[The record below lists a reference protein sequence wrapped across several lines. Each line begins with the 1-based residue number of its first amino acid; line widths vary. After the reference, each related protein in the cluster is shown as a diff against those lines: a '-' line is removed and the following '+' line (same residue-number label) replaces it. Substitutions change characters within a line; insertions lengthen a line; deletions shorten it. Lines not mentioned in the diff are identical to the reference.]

1 MDDLDILDND
11 ILMHHGILG
20 QKWGVRR
27 FQNFDGSLKNLG
39 SFKRKFQNTYIDAMD
54 TLNRKGALDFL
65 DSKADTPFKAKRS
78 VDNYISSSRKDPLK
92 AMENTER
99 YLDMAAWASKGEAW
113 MRRQREQKAFSKAM
127 DYITDPSNGTNY
139 ADGKKWADAIIKRT
153 GQSAEDKKLGMISKE
168 ARDIE
173 RESTAKAFV
182 EDLKK
187 SNWDVT
193 KLTDRWYKTDPF
205 EAQKPAFSGRP
216 FEVVKEKVADEYEAV
231 QVGPGE
237 YKMKVKSWKTIDVAG
252 GPTKEF
258 IDFQKSNSMPSD
270 YSHVTDGYVSDF
282 IKSVDSMTQSYESI
296 LHDDIVGDFLAHH
309 GTKGQKWGSRKYQNS
324 DGSLTP
330 LGRLHYGVGAARNA
344 AGSAAGKV
352 GSAAGKVGSAIK
364 KKVNPSQQD
373 LEDKYQKAVAKRNKK
388 ELKAAI
394 KEAQGKKKKNKD
406 LTDQEMIDKYNRL
419 QRQKAIE
426 EMERE
431 NSTAHKIGK
440 GLKVAAR
447 GTAKGVAVTA
457 KGAAWTAKLAGKMA
471 SPLLGLGGELAMRGL
486 RNAGQNWVDNL
497 TMSDSA
503 RAQKSANMSKNL
515 LDAAKNA
522 YELDRINSG
531 KYKRDEDARR
541 ESSYSKDRLDAARNA
556 MERDKARV
564 DHERVKSGEYRTS
577 QFLKDQAEAAKNQAT
592 IAKSLKEAF
601 SANDKPKKSVADFVK
616 EQQLRRDGAK
626 AELERRAIKGD
637 TSSLAWLDRV
647 NKASKG
653 KDKGSD

>member
-27 FQNFDGSLKNLG
+27 FQNLNGSLKNLG
-39 SFKRKFQNTYIDAMD
+39 SFKRNFQNTYIDTMD
-54 TLNRKGALDFL
+54 VLNRKGVLNFL
-65 DSKADTPFKAKRS
+65 DSKANATFKAKRS
-78 VDNYISSSRKDPLK
+78 ADNYISSSRKDPFK

-99 YLDMAAWASKGEAW
+99 YLDMAAWSSKGEAW
-113 MRRQREQKAFSKAM
+113 MKRQREQNAFSKAM
-127 DYITDPSNGTNY
+127 NYISDPSNGTHY
-139 ADGKKWADAIIKRT
+139 ADGKKWVDGILART
-153 GQSAEDKKLGMISKE
+153 EQSVEDKKLGMLSKT

-173 RESTAKAFV
+173 RESNAKAFV
-182 EDLKK
+182 DDLKE

-205 EAQKPAFSGRP
+205 HAQKPSFSGRS
-216 FEVVKEKVADEYEAV
+216 FEVVKEKVADKYEPV

-282 IKSVDSMTQSYESI
+282 IKSVDSMTQNYESI

-309 GTKGQKWGSRKYQNS
+309 GTKGQKWGNRKYQNS

-352 GSAAGKVGSAIK
+352 GSAIK
-364 KKVNPSQQD
+364 KKINPSQQD

-388 ELKAAI
+388 ELKEAI
-394 KEAQGKKKKNKD
+394 KEVQGKKKKNKD

-426 EMERE
+426 QMEKE
-431 NSTAHKIGK
+431 NSTAHNIGQ

-447 GTAKGVAVTA
+447 GTAKGAAVTA
-457 KGAAWTAKLAGKMA
+457 KGAAWTAKTAGKVVA
-471 SPLLGLGGELAMRGL
+471 PLLGLGGDLAMRGL
-486 RNAGQNWVDNL
+486 RNAGQNWIDDL
-497 TMSDSA
+497 TMSESA

-541 ESSYSKDRLDAARNA
+541 ESSYSKDVLDAARNA
-556 MERDKARV
+556 V

-577 QFLKDQAEAAKNQAT
+577 QFLKDQAENAKNQAT
-592 IAKSLKEAF
+592 IAEQLKKAY

-626 AELERRAIKGD
+626 ADLERRATKGD
-637 TSSLAWLDRV
+637 TNALAWLNRV

-653 KDKGSD
+653 KDEGSD

>member
-406 LTDQEMIDKYNRL
+406 LTDQEMIDIEPPL
-419 QRQKAIE
+419 AI
-426 EMERE
+426 
-431 NSTAHKIGK
+431 
-440 GLKVAAR
+440 L
-447 GTAKGVAVTA
+447 
-457 KGAAWTAKLAGKMA
+457 
-471 SPLLGLGGELAMRGL
+471 
-486 RNAGQNWVDNL
+486 
-497 TMSDSA
+497 
-503 RAQKSANMSKNL
+503 
-515 LDAAKNA
+515 
-522 YELDRINSG
+522 
-531 KYKRDEDARR
+531 
-541 ESSYSKDRLDAARNA
+541 
-556 MERDKARV
+556 
-564 DHERVKSGEYRTS
+564 
-577 QFLKDQAEAAKNQAT
+577 
-592 IAKSLKEAF
+592 
-601 SANDKPKKSVADFVK
+601 
-616 EQQLRRDGAK
+616 
-626 AELERRAIKGD
+626 
-637 TSSLAWLDRV
+637 
-647 NKASKG
+647 
-653 KDKGSD
+653 